1 MTVCV
6 HAARI
11 SAPRGEGNEEE
22 HESALWACGAHRQ
35 DCGLARRAA
44 SHAHD
49 AHTVYTSKKLVRNL
63 GPSSVLLRR
72 EAGPVCAPCALF
84 AERAAFVVQASL
96 R

>member
-6 HAARI
+6 HAACI
-11 SAPRGEGNEEE
+11 SAPRGEGNEE

-35 DCGLARRAA
+35 NCGLARRAA

-63 GPSSVLLRR
+63 GPFAPHHPIRVFEPRSQSVATTWRR
-72 EAGPVCAPCALF
+72 
-84 AERAAFVVQASL
+84 RA